1 MNVILRLLRSV
12 DFAVV
17 VVVVNVVGVGLLAVT
32 GHIIFSWGQ

>member
-32 GHIIFSWGQ
+32 GHIIFSCRQ